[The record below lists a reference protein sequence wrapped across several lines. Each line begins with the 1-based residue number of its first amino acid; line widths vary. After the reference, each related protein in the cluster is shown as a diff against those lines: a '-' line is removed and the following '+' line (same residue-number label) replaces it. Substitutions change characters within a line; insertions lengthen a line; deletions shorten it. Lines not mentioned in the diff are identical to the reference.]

1 MTTTG
6 RATGSDDAVRI
17 PLPADLT
24 AAREARAETRMV
36 LSRWRLLELL
46 DPVLLTVSELV
57 GNAVRHGRPPVEML
71 LRRTSRAV
79 RVEVHDEAAVVLP
92 DASLPGSAA
101 ESGRGL
107 FLVDAVS
114 DQTGVVDI
122 PGDGKVTWASFD
134 RED

>member
-1 MTTTG
+1 MRQT
-6 RATGSDDAVRI
+6 RHAAVQDDAVLI

-24 AAREARAETRMV
+24 AAREARAETRTV
-36 LSRWRLLELL
+36 LSRWRVTELL

-57 GNAVRHGRPPVEML
+57 GNAVRHGRPPVQVL

-79 RVEVHDEAAVVLP
+79 RVEVHDEASVVLP
-92 DASLPGSAA
+92 DAALPASSS

-114 DQTGVVDI
+114 DQTGVEDV

-134 RED
+134 RES